1 MATQRSGTL
10 VTYEDYCN
18 LSDDERYELIDGELI
33 MAAAPSVIHQ
43 IIQDNI
49 GFLLS
54 TFIRANNLGRMLYAA
69 TDVFL
74 SDTNV
79 VQPDILFVRR
89 ERAHI
94 LTYGVVNGAPDLVV
108 EILSPSTAQRDRT
121 QKRELYARFRVPEY
135 WQADADVRSVAVL
148 TLEGDD
154 YEIAGVYGMGDT
166 LVSPLLAGFRL
177 DVNDIFDA
185 DVLALQNE
193 QDYR

>member
-10 VTYEDYCN
+10 VTYEDYHN
-18 LSDDERYELIDGELI
+18 LPDDQRYEVIDGELI
-33 MAAAPSVIHQ
+33 IAAAPSVIHQ

-49 GFLLS
+49 GLLLNL
-54 TFIRANNLGRMLYAA
+54 FIRARNLGRLFYTA
-69 TDVFL
+69 TDVYL

-79 VQPDILFVRR
+79 VQPDLLFVSR

-135 WQADADVRSVAVL
+135 WQADVETRSVAVL
-148 TLEGDD
+148 TLVGDD
-154 YEIAGVYGMGDT
+154 YEVAGEYGMGET
-166 LVSPLLAGFRL
+166 LVSPLLPGFTL
-177 DVNDIFDA
+177 DIDDIFDA
-185 DVLALQNE
+185 DVLALQ
-193 QDYR
+193 DA